1 MLAWMRSSLTME
13 VIMGEACELIK
24 VDFKPFSKKKH
35 DAYSTHNSEN
45 SMNIG
50 SVQKKLFSPLTWYVN
65 PSSSAGDPLYE
76 SVKKM
81 FLEVDLAVS
90 LDLVAGGNSIT
101 VNKNLPNA
109 GRSTQ
114 YLMLFNDEKRE

>member
-1 MLAWMRSSLTME
+1 
-13 VIMGEACELIK
+13 
-24 VDFKPFSKKKH
+24 
-35 DAYSTHNSEN
+35 
-45 SMNIG
+45 
-50 SVQKKLFSPLTWYVN
+50 
-65 PSSSAGDPLYE
+65 
-76 SVKKM
+76 M

-114 YLMLFNDEKRE
+114 YLMLFNDEKREQLSYDQVFALYLIDMADIC

>member
-13 VIMGEACELIK
+13 VIMSEACELIK

-35 DAYSTHNSEN
+35 DLHSTGSSEN
-45 SMNIG
+45 SLQLCSI
-50 SVQKKLFSPLTWYVN
+50 QKKLFSPLTWYVN
-65 PSSSAGDPLYE
+65 PCSSAGDPLYE

-90 LDLVAGGNSIT
+90 LDLVAGGSSIT

-109 GRSTQ
+109 GRST
-114 YLMLFNDEKRE
+114 